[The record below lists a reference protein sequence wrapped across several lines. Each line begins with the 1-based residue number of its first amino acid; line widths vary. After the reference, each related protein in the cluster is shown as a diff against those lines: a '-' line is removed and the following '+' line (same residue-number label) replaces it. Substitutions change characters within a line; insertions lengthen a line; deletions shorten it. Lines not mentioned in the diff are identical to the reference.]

1 MTKRTQTVAHAGPVE
16 TLRDG
21 FLKVTL
27 WRNEG
32 ENGPYFT
39 ANFAKIYEKDGELH
53 DGHSFHS
60 SDLLGISELAR
71 QAYSKIRRHRAAI
84 GKERAGDPEP

>member
-1 MTKRTQTVAHAGPVE
+1 MTQRTQNGPLE

-27 WRNEG
+27 WRNDG
-32 ENGPYFT
+32 EKGPYFT
-39 ANFAKIYEKDGELH
+39 ASFSKTYEKDGELH

-60 SDLLGISELAR
+60 SDLLAISELAR
-71 QAYSKIRRHRAAI
+71 QAYAKIRRHRTSV
-84 GKERAGDPEP
+84 GKERAGNPEP